1 MMVKAPGSSF
11 AKVKPPSNIG
21 WSSKRKFARAQ
32 TTDVSK
38 RGRSWPEMKK
48 LSWCSESLS
57 AQKTAEARVKHRVQ
71 ENGPSAKTVWV
82 KDGTLL
88 KIKKTHKSIKIDVVQ
103 KCSWKHLCFWAS
115 VCVCHIFVHIY
126 TFIPFIPVYML
137 KLSSPDESP
146 QLWDPPHCGWSAGW
160 AAPTPVAST
169 WSLRWGQV
177 VGYQKALAMRK
188 CIRHMTNM
196 TMTSTMAIQYI
207 IYT

>member
-38 RGRSWPEMKK
+38 RGRSWPETKK

-57 AQKTAEARVKHRVQ
+57 AQKRAEARVKHRVQ

-103 KCSWKHLCFWAS
+103 KC
-115 VCVCHIFVHIY
+115 
-126 TFIPFIPVYML
+126 T
-137 KLSSPDESP
+137 
-146 QLWDPPHCGWSAGW
+146 
-160 AAPTPVAST
+160 
-169 WSLRWGQV
+169 
-177 VGYQKALAMRK
+177 
-188 CIRHMTNM
+188 
-196 TMTSTMAIQYI
+196 
-207 IYT
+207 